1 VCLVIVI
8 QSFTVNHK
16 MVSIHGLEDLN
27 SYLCLEINLI
37 ILHNDMIVRVS
48 IHGLEGLNSS
58 LCLEINLII
67 LHIDMILLK

>member
-16 MVSIHGLEDLN
+16 VVSIHGLEDIY

-37 ILHNDMIVRVS
+37 IF
-48 IHGLEGLNSS
+48 
-58 LCLEINLII
+58 
-67 LHIDMILLK
+67 HIDMILLK